1 MWVHSP
7 YYNLGSTLNNSQK
20 TGFAIFGLLFGATC
34 WGAIWYPY
42 RLLAD
47 AGVSG
52 VASSFYT
59 YGIATLIA
67 ASFSFKHWRGLFTQP
82 QSVIWL
88 GITAGITNMSYVL
101 SVIDGEVMRTMLLFY
116 LSPLWTLLLARFWL
130 KETITKAGVISIT
143 VSLIGAYIMLAGPFS
158 AVASHVPV
166 PRNLS
171 EWLAVLAGIGFSL
184 SNVITRKASHLSLR
198 AKSFTVW
205 MGVMGS
211 ALLVAAFFPSDF
223 PAPQSLGMYSW
234 LIMCGIAI
242 LLILATLFVQFGITQ
257 LSAIRA
263 SVLFLFELIVAAV
276 AAYYLAGEQ
285 MQLNEWIGGGLI
297 IIASFIAALNHQ
309 DTH

>member
-1 MWVHSP
+1 M
-7 YYNLGSTLNNSQK
+7 NNSQMTMNTSQK

-59 YGIATLIA
+59 YGIASLIA
-67 ASFSFKHWRGLFTQP
+67 ACFSIKHWRGLFAQP

-130 KETITKAGVISIT
+130 KESITKAGVISIV

-158 AVASHVPV
+158 EVVSHVPV
-166 PRNLS
+166 PRNTS
-171 EWLAVLAGIGFSL
+171 EWFAVLAGIGFSL

-205 MGVMGS
+205 IGVMGS
-211 ALLVAAFFPSDF
+211 ALLVALFVGGDF
-223 PAPQSLGMYSW
+223 PAPTMLTTNSW
-234 LIMCGIAI
+234 LIMAGIAV
-242 LLILATLFVQFGITQ
+242 LLILSTLFVQFGITQ
-257 LSAIRA
+257 LTAIRA

-276 AAYYLAGEQ
+276 AAYYLADEQ

-297 IIASFIAALNHQ
+297 IIASFIAAMNHQ
-309 DTH
+309 DGH